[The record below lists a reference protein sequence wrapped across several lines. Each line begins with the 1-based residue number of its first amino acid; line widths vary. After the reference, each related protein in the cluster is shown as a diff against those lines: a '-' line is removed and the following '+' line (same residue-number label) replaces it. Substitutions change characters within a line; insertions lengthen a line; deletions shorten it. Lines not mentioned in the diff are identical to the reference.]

1 MGASLP
7 ECNVK
12 ANVFS
17 LWCIRDPTREDRCM
31 NRLGC
36 LVALAAVFA
45 ATAVMA
51 TPEGTVDGKVPA
63 PSARRGRHRDKRVFP
78 EWTPP
83 VGSSANRRSTDLE
96 AEIRA
101 LVAQGRRDRAA
112 SPEFL
117 AALEAALEKHK
128 WDATT
133 EETPSSSL
141 PMTPRWRSGVWP
153 AGWDAIRRDVWQFG
167 EGQARQVESRPNTRY
182 VLFYEP
188 GMEWTDYEVTFR
200 FESDAWFTPPAR
212 SAARLYIRY
221 HGVDDAY
228 ELIWDGAGDLTLS
241 SKDKNHPELG
251 LVLAQIMIPPETVRD
266 GKPWTVK
273 ARGEKIEIW
282 HEGKRI
288 LLCTDRAHMSG
299 TIGLESGHIPMR
311 FDGVEVR

>member
-1 MGASLP
+1 M
-7 ECNVK
+7 K
-12 ANVFS
+12 
-17 LWCIRDPTREDRCM
+17 
-31 NRLGC
+31 RLGC
-36 LVALAAVFA
+36 LVAMAAVFA

-51 TPEGTVDGKVPA
+51 APEGTVSGEVSA
-63 PSARRGRHRDKRVFP
+63 PSARRGRHGGKHVFP

-83 VGSSANRRSTDLE
+83 SGAPAKVAEIGLE
-96 AEIRA
+96 ADIRA
-101 LVAQGRRDRAA
+101 LVAQGRRDHAA

-117 AALEAALEKHK
+117 AALEGILAKHK
-128 WDATT
+128 WDRVA
-133 EETPSSSL
+133 EEAPTSRL
-141 PMTPRWRSGVWP
+141 PMTPCWRSGVWP
-153 AGWDAIRRDVWQFG
+153 AGWNAIRRDVWQFG
-167 EGQARQVESRPNTRY
+167 DGQARQVQSQANTRY

-188 GMEWTDYEVTFR
+188 GMEWTDYEVTVR
-200 FESDAWFTPPAR
+200 FESDSWFTPPAR

-311 FDGVEVR
+311 FDGIEVR

>member
-1 MGASLP
+1 M
-7 ECNVK
+7 K
-12 ANVFS
+12 
-17 LWCIRDPTREDRCM
+17 
-31 NRLGC
+31 RLGC
-36 LVALAAVFA
+36 LVAMAAVFA

-51 TPEGTVDGKVPA
+51 APEGTVSGEVSA
-63 PSARRGRHRDKRVFP
+63 PSARRGRHGGKHVFP

-83 VGSSANRRSTDLE
+83 SGAPAKVAETGLE
-96 AEIRA
+96 ADIRA

-117 AALEAALEKHK
+117 AALEGVLAKHK
-128 WDATT
+128 WDRTVEEPPTAT
-133 EETPSSSL
+133 L
-141 PMTPRWRSGVWP
+141 PMKPRWRSGEWP

-167 EGQARQVESRPNTRY
+167 DGEARQVQSQANTRY

-188 GMEWTDYEVTFR
+188 GKAWTDYEVTVR
-200 FESDAWFTPPAR
+200 FESDSWFTPPAR

-311 FDGVEVR
+311 FDGIEVR